1 MTFEE
6 DFPSLKDVEFEAYDE
21 THVIYQ
27 DEELQEIFSRYCLD
41 KQKVR
46 EAIKKTLDAV
56 NEQIGPR
63 YPEELMAYLTK
74 ELGL

>member
-6 DFPSLKDVEFEAYDE
+6 DFPSLKGL
-21 THVIYQ
+21 
-27 DEELQEIFSRYCLD
+27 LQGEHSYAPGYVKKTNVQKYLLD

-46 EAIKKTLDAV
+46 EAIDFWTKLNGHIESPKALK
-56 NEQIGPR
+56 
-63 YPEELMAYLTK
+63 K